1 MMATISVEL
10 QWTEDFPMV
19 DKCTSFLSLLVSA
32 AEEMR
37 NKKVFE
43 REQDMSLKDEITNA
57 ILKKIRKESPGK
69 HFENVSR

>member
-1 MMATISVEL
+1 MMATILVEL

-19 DKCTSFLSLLVSA
+19 DKCTSFLTLLVSA

-57 ILKKIRKESPGK
+57 ILKKIHKESPGK